1 MSRTTRLYLNDILKA
16 ADKIARF
23 VESLDAETFKTDE
36 LRSDGVLYNLMIIGE
51 AVKSLP
57 DEMKSE
63 GVRWRDI
70 ARFRDRVV
78 HHYMFPC
85 CVPM

>member
-36 LRSDGVLYNLMIIGE
+36 LRSDGVLYNLMIIGKARSSAAC
-51 AVKSLP
+51 AVAV
-57 DEMKSE
+57 D
-63 GVRWRDI
+63 
-70 ARFRDRVV
+70 
-78 HHYMFPC
+78 
-85 CVPM
+85 